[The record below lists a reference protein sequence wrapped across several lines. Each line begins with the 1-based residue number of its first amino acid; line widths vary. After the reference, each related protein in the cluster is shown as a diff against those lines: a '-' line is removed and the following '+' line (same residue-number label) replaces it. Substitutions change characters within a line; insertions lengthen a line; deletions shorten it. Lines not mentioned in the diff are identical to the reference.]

1 RHRHRGGESDHHLRG
16 FRAGQ
21 QLLFPAPGRD
31 RPGPDDLPAPRPPP
45 RRPHHPGQPARRGLH
60 LHPVPALRAEE
71 SMNDSKATEAPLV
84 LVVDDV
90 DHGREIFAEYLE
102 FRGFRVAT
110 AADGLEALEKA
121 FELLPDVIL
130 MDLSLPGIDGWEAT
144 RRLKQ
149 DERTRDIP
157 VIALTAHALASAH
170 DKAREVGCNAV
181 VTKPCLPQELEQEV
195 RRQLETATKN
205 ESKAQP

>member
-1 RHRHRGGESDHHLRG
+1 MN
-16 FRAGQ
+16 
-21 QLLFPAPGRD
+21 PAET
-31 RPGPDDLPAPRPPP
+31 L
-45 RRPHHPGQPARRGLH
+45 
-60 LHPVPALRAEE
+60 
-71 SMNDSKATEAPLV
+71 APLV

-102 FRGFRVAT
+102 YRGFRVAT
-110 AADGLEALEKA
+110 AADGLEALDKA

-149 DERTRDIP
+149 DDRTRNIP
-157 VIALTAHALASAH
+157 IIALTAHALAAAH

-181 VTKPCLPQELEQEV
+181 VTKPCLPKDLEQEV
-195 RRQLETATKN
+195 RRQLEARTIEGSDAH
-205 ESKAQP
+205 S

>member
-1 RHRHRGGESDHHLRG
+1 MI
-16 FRAGQ
+16 
-21 QLLFPAPGRD
+21 PAETP
-31 RPGPDDLPAPRPPP
+31 
-45 RRPHHPGQPARRGLH
+45 
-60 LHPVPALRAEE
+60 
-71 SMNDSKATEAPLV
+71 APLV

-102 FRGFRVAT
+102 YRGFRVAT
-110 AADGLEALEKA
+110 AADGLEALDKA

-149 DERTRDIP
+149 DDRTRAIP
-157 VIALTAHALASAH
+157 IIALTAHALAAAH

-181 VTKPCLPQELEQEV
+181 VTKPCLPKDLELEV
-195 RRQLETATKN
+195 RRQLDARTA
-205 ESKAQP
+205 EGSDAHS

>member
-1 RHRHRGGESDHHLRG
+1 MSGGE
-16 FRAGQ
+16 A
-21 QLLFPAPGRD
+21 
-31 RPGPDDLPAPRPPP
+31 
-45 RRPHHPGQPARRGLH
+45 
-60 LHPVPALRAEE
+60 
-71 SMNDSKATEAPLV
+71 APLV

-121 FELLPDVIL
+121 FELKPDVIL

-149 DERTRDIP
+149 DDRTRAIP

-170 DKAREVGCNAV
+170 DRAREVGCNSV
-181 VTKPCLPQELEQEV
+181 VTKPCLPKELEQEV
-195 RRQLETATKN
+195 RRQLAARKTE
-205 ESKAQP
+205 EGR